1 MPTQLQDAV
10 VQPIPQN
17 PPTRKPGVFIVHGGD
32 LHIIFAP
39 SASDGRPRLEYRD
52 SSRTLTFSGDQ
63 IRTLDTDIGTMVTV
77 TIQLI
82 PDVGNT
88 SFTLIV
94 PRVNLQSPEI
104 QISTFG
110 VTTHNRT
117 PFTLIPDQGQAQT
130 YKVKELHGVVQ
141 AAV

>member
-10 VQPIPQN
+10 AQNNPQN
-17 PPTRKPGVFIVHGGD
+17 PLTRKPGVFILRGGD

-39 SASDGRPRLEYRD
+39 SISYGQPHLEYRD
-52 SSRTLTFSGDQ
+52 SSRTLTFSGNQ
-63 IRTLDTDIGTMVTV
+63 IRTLNTEIGTMVSV

-82 PDVGNT
+82 ADVGDT

-104 QISTFG
+104 QIHTFG
-110 VTTHNRT
+110 VTTHHRT
-117 PFTLIPDQGQAQT
+117 PFILIPNQGQTET
-130 YKVKELHGVVQ
+130 YKVTELQGVVQ